1 MNVNQ
6 VARELLS
13 TLSLPYG
20 TVSILPWHE
29 KGHVV
34 LHVLVDRAYLRRAK
48 FPANF
53 QGYDVV
59 VEERT
64 PTFAN

>member
-1 MNVNQ
+1 MNVNE

-13 TLSLPYG
+13 SLSLPYG

-34 LHVLVDRAYLRRAK
+34 LHVLVDRAYFNRTTVPSK
-48 FPANF
+48 FH
-53 QGYDVV
+53 GYEVV
-59 VEERT
+59 IEERL

>member
-1 MNVNQ
+1 M
-6 VARELLS
+6 S

-34 LHVLVDRAYLRRAK
+34 LHVLVDQAYLRSTK
-48 FPANF
+48 VPPNF
-53 QGYDVV
+53 HGYDVV